1 MQVPDAR
8 GEPMMVGDAGSPHR
22 FEAALWDV
30 LGFAGDPI
38 GRVEAAIVA
47 DPACMLAHLLRAD
60 IFLFALQPS
69 FAAKAEASLAAARAL
84 ERSAGERE
92 RLHLAAATAW
102 AKGELSTAC
111 AAFDAILEAHP
122 RDLIALMFA
131 HQADFFAGR
140 VEALRERPAQALA
153 AWDTDLPG
161 RGFVQG
167 MHAFGLEEAGAYD
180 EAECLGRAAVAA
192 NPRDVWAI
200 HAVAHVLE
208 MQGRDEEGIDWYQTR
223 ETDWAEGSYFA
234 VHNAWHL
241 ALYHVDRDDA
251 AAALAV
257 YDRLLRPGRRS
268 ILLNLSDAAALLWR
282 LRLAGVDVG
291 TRADEIADLVLPHV
305 PVRVHVFD
313 DVHLA
318 LALAGAG
325 RLDALEE
332 LHRSLAALAVGAGDH
347 ARMAAR
353 IGLPCTRAALAFAQ
367 GAYGKAAAMLLEMR
381 PHARLMTG
389 SHAQRDVL
397 ELTLIEAAIRAG
409 ETSLAAALL
418 EPRLARKPSSARTRR
433 DLARCGRRLR

>member
-38 GRVEAAIVA
+38 GRVEAAIAV
-47 DPACMLAHLLRAD
+47 DPACMLAHLLRAH
-60 IFLFALQPS
+60 IFLFALQPG
-69 FAAKAEASLAAARAL
+69 FLAKAEASLAAARTL
-84 ERSAGERE
+84 ETSAGERE

-102 AKGELSTAC
+102 AKGELRTAC
-111 AAFDAILEAHP
+111 AAFDALLKAHP
-122 RDLIALMFA
+122 RDLAALMFA

-153 AWDTDLPG
+153 AWDAGLPG

-180 EAECLGRAAVAA
+180 EAERLGREAVAV

-200 HAVAHVLE
+200 HAVGHVLE
-208 MQGRDEEGIDWYQTR
+208 MQGRDEEGIAWYEAR
-223 ETDWAEGSYFA
+223 ETDWAEGSFFA

-241 ALYHVDRDDA
+241 ALYHVDRMDA

-268 ILLNLSDAAALLWR
+268 ILLNLCDAAALLWR
-282 LRLAGVDVG
+282 LQLTGVDLG
-291 TRADEIADLVLPHV
+291 DRADALAELMLPYL
-305 PVRVHVFD
+305 PVRLHVFG
-313 DVHLA
+313 DVHIA
-318 LALAGAG
+318 LAMAAAG
-325 RLDALEE
+325 RLKELAELE
-332 LHRSLAALAVGAGDH
+332 RSLERAVASAGDH
-347 ARMAAR
+347 ARMTAA
-353 IGLPCTRAALAFAQ
+353 IGLPATRAVTAFAR
-367 GAYGKAAAMLLEMR
+367 GAYPKTVTHLLAAR
-381 PHARLMTG
+381 PQARLMTG

-397 ELTLIEAAIRAG
+397 DLTLIEAALRAD
-409 ETSLAAALL
+409 EPTLAAALL
-418 EPRLARKPSSARTRR
+418 EPRLACKPQSARTRR
-433 DLARCGRRLR
+433 DLGRCGRNGV